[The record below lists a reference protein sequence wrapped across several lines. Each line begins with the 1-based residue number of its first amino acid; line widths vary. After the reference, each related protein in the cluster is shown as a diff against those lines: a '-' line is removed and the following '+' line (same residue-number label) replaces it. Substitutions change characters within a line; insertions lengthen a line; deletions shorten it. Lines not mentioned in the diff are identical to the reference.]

1 MDEQLAARDA
11 CKWMVGVLRLAADYD
26 CERALMDYVE
36 AVLAKGPVPTLK
48 HLQARYL
55 PQQPVVNVNVE
66 QHDLEAYDQHC
77 RVALLLATPDV
88 TVTEVRSHV

>member
-1 MDEQLAARDA
+1 MPVNG
-11 CKWMVGVLRLAADYD
+11 WWVYYGLAADYD

-66 QHDLEAYDQHC
+66 QHDLEAYDQ
-77 RVALLLATPDV
+77 LLAASDV